1 MPSPNPSFSVPLPT
15 TVKVRVEEQMIQ
27 KDFRGY
33 LTRAIT
39 WTALMP
45 LFMLAF
51 MHLNQIQREN
61 EENDVRQIAV
71 MEQLGRQLSN
81 EIETIRSFLDSS
93 LDSLSIHLQ
102 NPKSY
107 FKEWA
112 QTRVTRQ
119 TSFNSLFLIPT
130 QEGFSDK
137 TINLHESENLGP
149 GDERLF
155 HLLSQKFRHAA
166 SNFEFY
172 KYTEG
177 TQPQYCFGSPVKEER
192 LLKGYWLTT
201 CVSEKYFSEVFE
213 HIIGLEPFSIQ
224 LLDSSGQSFFQ
235 KPIKR
240 ENFSFSPL
248 GGKDFY
254 EEVHEKIKNSPA
266 VWRTDKKRNEAQ
278 VITAMKVS
286 PGDLLLAV
294 GQPLAIRDRQLLSSL
309 TTSGIFLLVAILA
322 AFVVGTVLGRQL
334 NEAVHKLIEQFS
346 AFEKTGKISKM
357 DDVFKETAPLELQLL
372 STKFE
377 EMAATVLMSQKR
389 LESVNEA
396 LSEQVEKRTAS
407 LNQRKEE
414 LKSLQLLLA
423 PLEDSVD
430 VVIAKTINRFKDIF
444 TIPTLFFSKEMLGNS
459 VFQYISVKANDGS
472 RLGYLYFD
480 CGDGNPSSFASGPF
494 LRLAHSIAIVM
505 DNQEMYSS
513 LKTSASRFTALME
526 SMTEGVILVGKTGSL
541 LYGNKA
547 ARGLLGLMPKQEVLN
562 FEELFSSLFRSSEL
576 GEEGFD
582 KQEERPRRYSS
593 TTDSDFFIETSAF
606 NVPGF
611 YGFSGRRRGLLIRD
625 ISQDIAMERMKKN
638 LVSMVAHELK
648 TPVTTMRLQ
657 VETLQR
663 QLVQRDTEFSHELL
677 SEMLEESSRLQR
689 LVEDWLDMS
698 RIEAGSIVLRPKIYS
713 IRRLLDQAIGAV
725 RQHYPELKITTQI
738 QEGAEFLK
746 ADKDRLIQVFI
757 NIFGNAARYR
767 SKLEPVCRV
776 TVRLVKDEIEIA
788 FQDNGIGVKEN
799 YLSKIFDSFYQVEM
813 GSDRKVGGTGLGLAI
828 CRGIMTA
835 HGGRIWAERNK
846 ETGTTFKLR
855 LAV

>member
-119 TSFNSLFLIPT
+119 TSFNSLFLVPT
-130 QEGFSDK
+130 QEDSRDK
-137 TINLHESENLGP
+137 TISLQKPESLGP
-149 GDERLF
+149 EDERLF
-155 HLLSQKFRHAA
+155 HLLRQKFRYAK
-166 SNFEFY
+166 SDFEFY
-172 KYTEG
+172 KYTG
-177 TQPQYCFGSPVKEER
+177 GAHPQYCFGSPVKEELR
-192 LLKGYWLTT
+192 LQGYWLTT
-201 CVSEKYFSEVFE
+201 CVSEKYFSEVFD

-240 ENFSFSPL
+240 ENFTFSPL

-254 EEVHEKIKNSPA
+254 KEATEKIKNSPA

-346 AFEKTGKISKM
+346 AFEKTGKISQM

-396 LSEQVEKRTAS
+396 LSEQVERRTAS

-444 TIPTLFFSKEMLGNS
+444 SIPTLFFSKEMLTDS

-480 CGDGNPSSFASGPF
+480 CGQGNASSFASGPL

-547 ARGLLGLMPKQEVLN
+547 ARRLLGLMPEQEVPN

-638 LVSMVAHELK
+638 LVSMVA
-648 TPVTTMRLQ
+648 PVTTMRLQ

-663 QLVQRDTEFSHELL
+663 QLIQRDTEFAHELL

-713 IRRLLDQAIGAV
+713 VRRLLDQAIGAV
-725 RQHYPELKITTQI
+725 SQHYPELKITTQI

-767 SKLEPVCRV
+767 SKLEPVCHV
-776 TVRLVKDEIEIA
+776 TVRLVKEEIEIA

-813 GSDRKVGGTGLGLAI
+813 GADRKVGGTGLGLAI
-828 CRGIMTA
+828 CRGIMAA

-846 ETGTTFKLR
+846 GTGTTFKLR